1 MKFLR
6 KPAGYTLMD
15 HKQHEEII
23 QELQVAPIIN
33 KIQNYKTKWI
43 QHVSRMDDQRYP
55 KIMLQYQPR
64 EKRRLERPLIRLLDD
79 IQLEAETDHSGL
91 NS

>member
-6 KPAGYTLMD
+6 KTAGHTLMD
-15 HKQHEEII
+15 HKKNEEMI

-43 QHVSRMDDQRYP
+43 HHVSRMDDQRYP
-55 KIMLQYQPR
+55 KKMLQCQPR
-64 EKRRLERPLIRLLDD
+64 EKRRLGRPLKRLLDD